1 MPGRVTARETAGNPI
16 RTRGTLSLKEWAV
29 VCEALAGGDQVLLLR
44 KGGVGEKRGF
54 EVAGAEFLLFPSFEH
69 QHGAKVR
76 DEHRQHFE
84 AAAAHRPPE
93 GRLAVRLL
101 ARVTGA
107 VSLTEPGREADPE
120 ALYARTEDLHVYTP
134 ELIRERVTYRPA
146 APLVAVVLEVRP
158 LETALDLVDERRYAG
173 CRSWVD
179 LPKVDFEALDPVLP
193 EARLTD
199 ALDRLREAAPAPV
212 A

>member
-1 MPGRVTARETAGNPI
+1 M

-29 VCEALAGGDQVLLLR
+29 VCEALAAGDQALLLR

-76 DEHRQHFE
+76 AEHRPHFE
-84 AAAAHRPPE
+84 AAAAHRPPL
-93 GRLAVRLL
+93 GRLEVRLL
-101 ARVTGA
+101 ARVAGA
-107 VSLTEPGREADPE
+107 VSLTEPGREADPDV
-120 ALYARTEDLHVYTP
+120 LYARTEDLHVYTP
-134 ELIRERVTYRPA
+134 ELVRERIAYRPG
-146 APLVAVVLEVRP
+146 APLVGVVLEVRP

-179 LPKVDFEALDPVLP
+179 LPKVEFAALEPVLP
-193 EARLTD
+193 SARLAE
-199 ALDRLREAAPAPV
+199 ALGRLREAAPEPV